1 MSLNDAVGYLA
12 ALLVLAAFSMR
23 DLVVLRL
30 VAIASNLAFMVYG
43 ALADLPPVLLLHAVL
58 LPTNLFRLTQLM
70 RERLGAKQVGLDLNG
85 HRQNRPET

>member
-1 MSLNDAVGYLA
+1 MSLDDVVGYLA
-12 ALLVLAAFSMR
+12 ALLVLVAFSMR
-23 DLVVLRL
+23 DMVVLRL
-30 VAIASNLAFMVYG
+30 VAIASNLAFLAYG

-70 RERLGAKQVGLDLNG
+70 RERLGAKKVGLDLNG